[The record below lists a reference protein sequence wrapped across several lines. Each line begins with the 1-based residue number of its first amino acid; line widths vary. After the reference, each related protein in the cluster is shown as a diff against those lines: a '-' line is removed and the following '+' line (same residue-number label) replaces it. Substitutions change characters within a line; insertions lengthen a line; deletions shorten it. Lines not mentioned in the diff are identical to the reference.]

1 MRRTSRGLKVA
12 FEFVKPV
19 VKRQNPEL
27 VTEIEAR
34 FADLDRELEPYRRG
48 DGWVSYEK
56 VDEEQRRELSQK
68 IDALAE
74 PLSRVGRVLS
84 GGS

>member
-1 MRRTSRGLKVA
+1 
-12 FEFVKPV
+12 
-19 VKRQNPEL
+19 VKRENPDL
-27 VTEIEAR
+27 VARIEAR
-34 FADLDRELEPYRRG
+34 FAAVEQEIEPYRRD

-56 VDEEQRRELSQK
+56 VDEGQRRELSQK

>member
-1 MRRTSRGLKVA
+1 M
-12 FEFVKPV
+12 
-19 VKRQNPEL
+19 KRENPDL
-27 VTEIEAR
+27 TTQIDAR
-34 FADLDRELEPYRRG
+34 FADVEQELQPYRRD
-48 DGWVSYEK
+48 DGWVSYEE
-56 VDEEQRRELSQK
+56 VDENERRELSQK